1 MPKGQLNN
9 FDLPDGWDIAT
20 DYDGKI
26 YYIDH
31 VNKKTTWIDPRD
43 RFVYEH
49 FLLFFFRKKIK
60 YISTTNFR
68 SFDRQLIDI
77 SICI

>member
-1 MPKGQLNN
+1 MPKGQLNS

-43 RFVYEH
+43 RFVYKLINQ
-49 FLLFFFRKKIK
+49 FLFLSLSILYQFL
-60 YISTTNFR
+60 SE
-68 SFDRQLIDI
+68 FD
-77 SICI
+77 

>member
-1 MPKGQLNN
+1 MTKTQINKSVE
-9 FDLPDGWDIAT
+9 LPYGWDIAS

-43 RFVYEH
+43 RFVDIFDGFYG
-49 FLLFFFRKKIK
+49 LLKLSLSPLSRLFEYRRTFRQFF
-60 YISTTNFR
+60 
-68 SFDRQLIDI
+68 
-77 SICI
+77 SIF